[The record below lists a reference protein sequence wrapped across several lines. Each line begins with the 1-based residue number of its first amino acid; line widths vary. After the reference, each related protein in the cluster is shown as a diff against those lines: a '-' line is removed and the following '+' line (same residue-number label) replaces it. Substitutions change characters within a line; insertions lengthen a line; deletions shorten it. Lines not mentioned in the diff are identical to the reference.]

1 MGDLS
6 NQSDI
11 DLLIRIAA
19 QDKSAFAEL
28 FGRYGMRVKA
38 FVLRA
43 GTSNEDADEI
53 AQEVLVTV
61 WRKAHQFDPSKA
73 AASTWIFAI
82 ARNRRIDMIRRRT
95 RPEPDPDDPLFQP
108 DPEPGGLEV
117 LSAQQMATKVREG
130 VSQLPADQ
138 RDVLK
143 AAFYDGLSH
152 AEIAA
157 HFNLPLGT
165 VKSRIRL
172 SFKHLKTVLGDD
184 CAGVFLDD

>member
-1 MGDLS
+1 MSDLS
-6 NQSDI
+6 NQTDA
-11 DLLIRIAA
+11 DLLTQIAA
-19 QDKSAFAEL
+19 SDKAAFAQL
-28 FGRYGMRVKA
+28 FERYAIRVKA

-61 WRKAHQFDPSKA
+61 WRKAHQFDPAKA

-82 ARNRRIDMIRRRT
+82 ARNRRIDLIRRRM
-95 RPEPDPDDPLFQP
+95 RPEPDPHDPLFQP
-108 DPEPGGLEV
+108 AAEPGGMEA
-117 LSAQQMATKVREG
+117 LSAQQIATKVREG
-130 VSQLPADQ
+130 LTELPEDQ
-138 RDVLK
+138 RQVLS

-172 SFKHLKTVLGDD
+172 SFKHLRGVLGEDMAEAFRD
-184 CAGVFLDD
+184 E

>member
-6 NQSDI
+6 NQNDI
-11 DLLIRIAA
+11 QLLERIAA
-19 QDKSAFAEL
+19 KDRLAFAEL
-28 FGRYGMRVKA
+28 FGRYAVRVKA

-43 GTSNEDADEI
+43 GTTGEDADEI

-61 WRKAHQFDPSKA
+61 WRKAHQFDPAKA

-82 ARNRRIDMIRRRT
+82 ARNRRIDLIRRRT

-108 DPEPGGLEV
+108 DPEPTGMEA
-117 LSAQQMATKVREG
+117 LSAQQMATRVREG
-130 VSQLPADQ
+130 IAELPEDQ
-138 RDVLK
+138 RAVLK

-157 HFNLPLGT
+157 HFGLPLGT

-172 SFKHLKTVLGDD
+172 SFKHLRTTLGEDMADAFRDD
-184 CAGVFLDD
+184 

>member
-6 NQSDI
+6 NQNDI
-11 DLLIRIAA
+11 QLLERIAA
-19 QDKSAFAEL
+19 KDRLAFAEL
-28 FGRYGMRVKA
+28 FGRYAVRVKA

-43 GTSNEDADEI
+43 GTTGEDADEI

-61 WRKAHQFDPSKA
+61 WRKAHQFDPAKA

-82 ARNRRIDMIRRRT
+82 ARNRRIDLIRRRT

-108 DPEPGGLEV
+108 DPEPTGMEA
-117 LSAQQMATKVREG
+117 LSAQQMATRVREG
-130 VSQLPADQ
+130 IAELPEDQ
-138 RDVLK
+138 RAVLK

-157 HFNLPLGT
+157 HFGLPLGT

-172 SFKHLKTVLGDD
+172 SFKHLRTALGEDMADAFRDD
-184 CAGVFLDD
+184 